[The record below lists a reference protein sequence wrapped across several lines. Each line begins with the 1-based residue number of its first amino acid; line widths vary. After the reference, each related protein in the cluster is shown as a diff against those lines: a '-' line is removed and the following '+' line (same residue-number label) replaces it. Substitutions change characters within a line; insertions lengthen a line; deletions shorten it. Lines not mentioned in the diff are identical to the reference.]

1 MPTPPLSRVA
11 ILVTAAIL
19 FSCAARSQPA
29 DAASTPDKKTDAAT
43 PAPNPAPTDPI
54 SRIRDEGLNRSQ
66 VMATLSHLTDVVGP
80 RLTGS
85 PELRRASEWARDR
98 MTAWGLENAQLEPWG
113 PFGRGWSLRR
123 FSAQIVAPQAIPL
136 IAYPKAWSP
145 SVGAQ
150 PLEADVVHVDIKKSE
165 DFERHRGKLRGK
177 IVLDGPA
184 QDVKL
189 KFDPL
194 ALRRTEAGLLALAN
208 SDGTT
213 SGPSRANPATNPLGT
228 PEQRAAA
235 ALLPRRYQFY
245 SEEGVAAIL
254 QPSRIGES
262 GTLFTAAATVY
273 PPRDATAEKSATAPA
288 PKTAPPPS
296 EKTAATAKTKKGR
309 GASAITPPIRN
320 VPAWKTDAPPI
331 VPQVTVAAEHY
342 NRLVRM
348 TAAGEQLRASVELQT
363 EYHTTDLMAANVVA
377 EIPGGDLAGEFVM
390 LGAHLDSWQSGTGAT
405 DNAAG
410 SAVVLEAVR
419 ILRALDLKPRR
430 TIRVALWTGEEQGL
444 LGSKAYVAAHFGELK
459 APTPAAPR
467 DDSDPFAITRP
478 PVTGEIVKK
487 PAHEKLSAYFNL
499 DNGGGKI
506 RGIYLQNNEAAR
518 PIFRSWLKP
527 FKDLG
532 AETVSLAN
540 TGGTDHLSFDAI
552 GLPGFQFIQDE
563 IEYNTRTHHGN
574 MDLYDR
580 VIADDMKQAAV
591 IMAAFDYE
599 AAMREEKIPRKP
611 ARPAPAATPPPAPRA
626 AAAP

>member
-1 MPTPPLSRVA
+1 MPTLPRFRVA
-11 ILVTAAIL
+11 AL
-19 FSCAARSQPA
+19 FSAAVLFAGSARAQTA
-29 DAASTPDKKTDAAT
+29 DAASTAAPERKPEDAAT
-43 PAPNPAPTDPI
+43 SPALTDPI
-54 SRIRDEGLNRSQ
+54 ARIRDEGLNRSQ
-66 VMATLSHLTDVVGP
+66 VMATLSHLTDIVGP

-98 MTAWGLENAQLEPWG
+98 LTAWGLENSHLEPWG

-145 SVGAQ
+145 SIGAQ
-150 PLEADVVHVDIKKSE
+150 PLEAEVVHVDIKKSE

-177 IVLDGPA
+177 IVLDGPV
-184 QDVKL
+184 QEVKL
-189 KFDPL
+189 KFDAL
-194 ALRRTEAGLLALAN
+194 ASRRTETNLLALAN
-208 SDGTT
+208 SDGT
-213 SGPSRANPATNPLGT
+213 SGPARGTTTPNALAT
-228 PEQRAAA
+228 PEQRAAT

-245 SEEGVAAIL
+245 SEEGVAVIL
-254 QPSRIGES
+254 QPSRIGEA
-262 GTLFTAAATVY
+262 GNLFTTAATVY
-273 PPRDATAEKSATAPA
+273 PPRDDAAEKAAAIALPKAVPAA
-288 PKTAPPPS
+288 PK
-296 EKTAATAKTKKGR
+296 KTADAAKKGK
-309 GASAITPPIRN
+309 GAPITPPLRS
-320 VPAWKTDAPPI
+320 VSAWKNDAPPI
-331 VPQVTVAAEHY
+331 IPQVTVAAEHY

-348 TAAGEQLRASVELQT
+348 TAQGEQLRASVELQAD
-363 EYHTTDLMAANVVA
+363 YHTADLMSANVIA
-377 EIPGGDLAGEFVM
+377 EIPGTDLAGELVM

-410 SAVVLEAVR
+410 SAVALEAVR

-430 TIRVALWTGEEQGL
+430 TIRLALWSGEEQGL

-467 DDSDPFAITRP
+467 DDSDPFAVTRP
-478 PVTGEIVKK
+478 PVVGEIVKK

-506 RGIYLQNNEAAR
+506 RGVYLQNNEAAR

-527 FKDLG
+527 FRDLG

-591 IMAAFDYE
+591 IMAAFVYE